1 MRKIFE
7 IPIYALNKNKLKTR
21 VKKAKQLL
29 RDSMPP
35 ALSEE
40 KRRIC
45 EELCTYP
52 QRMWNYNHIV
62 GYISVSVAHY
72 DIIFD
77 IYLPTPTIERYDW
90 HSKVKKF
97 VYNISAN
104 GTHFY
109 VYDHMT
115 TEDIRL
121 QTTEMLDSIIKTHIP
136 KRYFVDREAF
146 DTINPYLDY
155 RGILNGGIA

>member
-1 MRKIFE
+1 MKKIFE
-7 IPIYALNKNKLKTR
+7 IPIYALNKNKLNAR

-29 RDSMPP
+29 QNSMPP
-35 ALSEE
+35 TLPEE
-40 KRRIC
+40 QRKIC
-45 EELCTYP
+45 EALCTYP

-62 GYISVSVAHY
+62 GYISISIDPY
-72 DIIFD
+72 DITFD
-77 IYLPTPTIERYDW
+77 VYLPTPAIERYDW

-104 GTHFY
+104 GTRFY
-109 VYDHMT
+109 ISDCMT
-115 TEDIRL
+115 TGDIRFRIA
-121 QTTEMLDSIIKTHIP
+121 EVLDDVIKTHIP

-155 RGILNGGIA
+155 RGILNGGAV